1 MATNLVLEKFQGPL
15 DLLLQ
20 LIEQEK
26 LSITEVAVAGV
37 TEQYFAYLSGLG
49 EERSEEL
56 ADFLVIATR
65 LVYLKSKHL
74 LPYLYPE
81 EDEGPSL
88 ADQLKLYKRYADASK
103 EIGQLWE
110 RGNVAY
116 GRVEPP
122 LKAEGFILP
131 ANALAKDLHL
141 SFVLLLERLK
151 PIAPLPE
158 VAIDR
163 SVSVK
168 QKIEAIYA
176 ALKKLRQIS
185 FKNLVQNAENR
196 TEVIV
201 SFLAILELVKEEKV
215 SILQTATFEDMMIKK
230 V

>member
-20 LIEQEK
+20 LIDQEK

-37 TEQYFAYLSGLG
+37 TEQYFKYLSGLG
-49 EERSEEL
+49 DDRSEEL

-88 ADQLKLYKRYADASK
+88 AEQLKLYKRYAGASK
-103 EIGQLWE
+103 EIGRLWE
-110 RGNVAY
+110 RGSIAY
-116 GRVEPP
+116 GRIEPP
-122 LKAEGFILP
+122 LKSESFVLP
-131 ANALAKDLHL
+131 ANALPKDLHF

-158 VAIDR
+158 AAIDR
-163 SVSVK
+163 SISVK
-168 QKIEAIYA
+168 QRVEAIYGI
-176 ALKKLRQIS
+176 LKKLRQVS
-185 FKNLVQNAENR
+185 FKNLLANAENR